1 MTNIITTMKI
11 HNHLIVS
18 TIQILNKSS
27 PKNKNKRPEEHSNN
41 SEEIETSS
49 RLSDEQEEE
58 NINSS
63 REDINSNTQW
73 YSRDDYYIDYDSE
86 DYYSIDNN
94 EREECEECDKLILK
108 RLLYNGLCE
117 MCLNKMKR
125 RRVIKKHK
133 NKN

>member
-27 PKNKNKRPEEHSNN
+27 PKNKNKIPEEHSNN

-108 RLLYNGLCE
+108 ILLYNCLC
-117 MCLNKMKR
+117 
-125 RRVIKKHK
+125 
-133 NKN
+133 